1 MALRPSDGYNPGMSS
16 HSVAEAKNRFSE
28 LIDLALK
35 GEQVVITR
43 HGQPVI
49 EFRPVQ
55 PSPGPVTPEALAW
68 LERHRIRPSKPQAE
82 DSGTFV
88 SRMRDED
95 WR

>member
-1 MALRPSDGYNPGMSS
+1 MPH
-16 HSVAEAKNRFSE
+16 HSIAEAKNRFSE
-28 LIDLALK
+28 LIDLALR
-35 GEQVVITR
+35 GEPVVITR

-55 PSPGPVTPEALAW
+55 QPSPGPVTAEALAW
-68 LERHRIRPSKPQAE
+68 LERHRIHPSQPQTE